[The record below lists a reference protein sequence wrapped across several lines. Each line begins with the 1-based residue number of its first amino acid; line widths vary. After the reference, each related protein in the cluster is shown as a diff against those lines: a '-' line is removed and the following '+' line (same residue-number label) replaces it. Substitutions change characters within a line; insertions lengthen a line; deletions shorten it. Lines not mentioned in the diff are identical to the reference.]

1 MRIKGFDKNLC
12 GLNGSFQYEIG
23 KEYKTNAEHIT
34 VNDLHTDKVIHY
46 GADLEEVH
54 KYYSCDK
61 YSYNRFCEIEVLGEE
76 ICTAQECASNHIKI
90 LREITGDE
98 LKTLL
103 MQTDGNIGIFNR
115 GENNIGDTNIGNL
128 NLGNNNRGLF
138 NGGCGNYGDYNLGDF
153 NCGEGNN
160 GCGNIGNYNSGYKN
174 IGSNNTGDNN
184 HGNYNTGMFNS
195 CNNSTGYFCNKED
208 TVKIFN
214 VDSGLTREEFLDS
227 KYYNAL
233 ISARF
238 ILTKYVKYG
247 EDGEICNKLIKY
259 PYKDACK
266 NWWRELSQI
275 NKDIIISM
283 PNFDANIFEEITGIK
298 V

>member
-1 MRIKGFDKNLC
+1 
-12 GLNGSFQYEIG
+12 
-23 KEYKTNAEHIT
+23 
-34 VNDLHTDKVIHY
+34 
-46 GADLEEVH
+46 
-54 KYYSCDK
+54 
-61 YSYNRFCEIEVLGEE
+61 
-76 ICTAQECASNHIKI
+76 
-90 LREITGDE
+90 
-98 LKTLL
+98 

-174 IGSNNTGDNN
+174 IGNNNTGDNN
-184 HGNYNTGMFNS
+184 YGNYNTGMFNL

-247 EDGEICNKLIKY
+247 EDGEICNKLIMY
-259 PYKDACK
+259 SYKDACK